1 MSNGHTATTFSRD
14 YYKHIR
20 QMMNDH
26 GLDDEHR
33 EHVIQ
38 EFWYPLTPDQA
49 TVKFREAYEAGV
61 SFSDFLTAFKVLPP
75 QPASP

>member
-1 MSNGHTATTFSRD
+1 MSISTTASKLPKD
-14 YYKHIR
+14 YQDHIR
-20 QMMNDH
+20 QMMNDR

-33 EHVIQ
+33 DHVIQ

-75 QPASP
+75 QPASL